1 MLRLSTF
8 EEKEEEGEKERER
21 ERRGEVKKRGKKT
34 LGVKRIE
41 KECRIASPFRARP
54 PLLQREV
61 ITEFMKSRIYRK
73 KLLRARRKKKEE
85 EQTRK
90 TWRPLSFLPPPYPAT
105 FPIINPH
112 KCCITP
118 KIKRIIQPI
127 LTNISP
133 PCLVWL
139 IVTRTIF
146 RREGEERR
154 N

>member
-8 EEKEEEGEKERER
+8 EEKEKEKRRERER
-21 ERRGEVKKRGKKT
+21 EGERLRKGGKKT

-61 ITEFMKSRIYRK
+61 ITEFMKGRIYRK
-73 KLLRARRKKKEE
+73 KLLRTRRKKKEE

-90 TWRPLSFLPPPYPAT
+90 TWRPLSFLPLLYPAT

-118 KIKRIIQPI
+118 KINRIIQPI

-133 PCLVWL
+133 PCLVWP

-146 RREGEERR
+146 RREREERR